1 MLPLGVSS
9 PATSALV
16 EEPFQAIVALREL
29 IAANLVLA
37 SDWEALP
44 ASAKEELEACS
55 DRDALCQGLVTHALL
70 TEYQAGRI
78 AAGTTFGLLLGN
90 YRVVERLA
98 SGGMGIIFKG
108 EHVRLRRP
116 VAIKVLP
123 LSNSQDTRLL
133 ARFSAEMEA
142 VARLQHPNI
151 VRAIDAGE
159 VASPDPDAPVLHYH
173 VMEYL
178 PGQDLEEYVRDHG
191 TLTLAA
197 VCRIGDQ
204 IASALAEAHKHGLV
218 HRDIKPPNILL
229 TPDGQAKLLDFGLAR
244 QPDNRM
250 TEPGTCLGTMDFVAP
265 EQARDAATVDIR
277 ADIYGLG
284 GTLFWCLTG
293 QKPFPSR
300 GNLALDIAA
309 HLTSPPPSLRDVRR
323 DVPIEFDRLI
333 RRMMALDP
341 ADRLSTPEEVIEA
354 LAPFWQRPADMA
366 AAGPSAAPRYNR
378 AAGKR
383 RILIVDD
390 DPGVR
395 RLCRAALQADTV
407 ECDEASDG
415 LQALDKLRVGR
426 YDVALLDVNLPGMKG
441 TDVCRWLRDTLPAPQ
456 PKVVLFSGHVAGDDM
471 APWLSTGADDYLSK
485 PISVVELQARVHAA
499 LRLKEAQDAAGTE
512 QHELRRAVRQLEDDL
527 ESRAGDLQ
535 QARGAIVTALTR
547 LIEQRP
553 GEDARHMLRIQRYCR
568 CLAEAAAT
576 EPAFVGRITP
586 EFICALEECAP
597 LHDVGKIALPD
608 HIAMKPGRLDEDERH
623 LMQSHAAL
631 GADMLEEIVNRHGP
645 ALAFLRTAI
654 TIARHHHERWDGS
667 GYPDRLAGEFIP
679 LEARLI
685 TLADVYD
692 ALRSR
697 RSYKP
702 KLVHLASL
710 EVMNSAFHTHFDPG
724 LQPAF
729 ERCAP
734 QLDQIYTEL
743 GD

>member
-1 MLPLGVSS
+1 L
-9 PATSALV
+9 
-16 EEPFQAIVALREL
+16 QEL

-37 SDWEALP
+37 SDWEVLP
-44 ASAKEELEACS
+44 ASVKQDLEGCL
-55 DRDALCQGLVTHALL
+55 DRESLCQQLITHGLL

-123 LSNSQDTRLL
+123 LSNAQDPRLL
-133 ARFSAEMEA
+133 ARFCAEMEA

-151 VRAIDAGE
+151 IRAIDAGE
-159 VASPDPDAPVLHYH
+159 IASSDPDVPVLHYH

-191 TLTLAA
+191 TFTLAA
-197 VCRIGDQ
+197 ACRIGDQ

-244 QPDNRM
+244 QLDNRM

-265 EQARDAATVDIR
+265 EQAKDASTVDIR
-277 ADIYGLG
+277 ADIYALG

-293 QKPFPSR
+293 EKPFPSR
-300 GNLALDIAA
+300 GNLALDLAA
-309 HLTSPPPSLRDVRR
+309 HLTSPPPSLRDLRR
-323 DVPIEFDRLI
+323 DVPIEFDRVI
-333 RRMMALDP
+333 QRMMALDP
-341 ADRLSTPEEVIEA
+341 ADRFATPEEVIEA
-354 LAPFWQRPADMA
+354 LAPFWRRPADHGPPSRE
-366 AAGPSAAPRYNR
+366 AAGPTAVPRPAR
-378 AAGKR
+378 AGGKR

-390 DPGVR
+390 DPGIR
-395 RLCRAALQADTV
+395 RLCREALQAESV
-407 ECDEASDG
+407 ECDEADNG
-415 LQALDKLRVGR
+415 LQALDKLQMGR
-426 YDVALLDVNLPGMKG
+426 YDLALLDVNLPGIKG
-441 TDVCRWLRDTLPAPQ
+441 TEVCRRLRETLPEPL
-456 PKVVLFSGHVAGDDM
+456 PKLVLFSGQVTADDM
-471 APWLSTGADDYLSK
+471 APWLSAGADDYFSK
-485 PISVVELQARVHAA
+485 PISIVQLQARVRAA
-499 LRLKEAQDAAGTE
+499 LRSKETQDVAGSE
-512 QHELRRAVRQLEDDL
+512 QRRLQTLVRELREDL
-527 ESRAGDLQ
+527 ETSAGALQ
-535 QARGAIVTALTR
+535 HTREAL
-547 LIEQRP
+547 LAALAKAGQLH
-553 GEDARHMLRIQRYCR
+553 GEEASHLLRIQRYCR
-568 CLAEAAAT
+568 CLAEEAAQ

-586 EFICALEECAP
+586 EFIQALESCAP
-597 LHDVGKIALPD
+597 LHDLGKIGLPD
-608 HIAMKPGRLDEDERH
+608 HILMKPGRLDADERQ

-631 GADMLEEIVNRHGP
+631 GAEILEDIADRHGT
-645 ALAFLRTAI
+645 AMGFLRMAI
-654 TIARHHHERWDGS
+654 GIARHHHERWDGS

-679 LEARLI
+679 LEARI
-685 TLADVYD
+685 VTVADVYD

-697 RSYKP
+697 RAYKP
-702 KLVHLASL
+702 KLAHLAAL
-710 EVMNSAFHTHFDPG
+710 EVMNSAFGKHFDPA

-734 QLDQIYTEL
+734 RLNQIYAEL